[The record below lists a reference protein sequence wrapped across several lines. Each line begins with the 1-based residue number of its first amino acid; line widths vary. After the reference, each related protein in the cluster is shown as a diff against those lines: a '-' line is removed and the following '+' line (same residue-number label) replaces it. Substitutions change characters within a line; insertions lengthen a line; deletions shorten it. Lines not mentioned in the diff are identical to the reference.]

1 MLGMY
6 KMGIY
11 LDGKII
17 DGYKDSMIKI
27 ANTSLNNKFRFK
39 YLNYFSDFFKSSV
52 KYVDINEN
60 IVLRLD
66 KDVNEINDNILS
78 QAVDETYDILGKIL
92 DFEEY
97 DKIMKVTVCIKSE
110 IETYIAD
117 IYKED
122 FNNKEK
128 YREKFLVEVFDI

>member
-17 DGYKDSMIKI
+17 DGYKDSMIKN

-39 YLNYFSDFFKSSV
+39 YLNYFSDFFKCSV
-52 KYVDINEN
+52 KYIDINEN

-110 IETYIAD
+110 IETYVAD